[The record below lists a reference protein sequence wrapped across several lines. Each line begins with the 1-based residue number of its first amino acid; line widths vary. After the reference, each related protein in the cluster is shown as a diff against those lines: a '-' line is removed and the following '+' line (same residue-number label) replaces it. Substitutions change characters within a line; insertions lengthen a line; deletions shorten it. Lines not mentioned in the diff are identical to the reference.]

1 MLANELMHF
10 RKLFRSSTLGAFVLA
25 AACGCRHTPP
35 PSAPAS
41 LTVHSRLLH
50 PDAVCPE
57 TPRVEVAG
65 DSLVVTGLFVEPHA
79 ATFHA
84 TLLRGFQHLTLLVH
98 TMQPGTL
105 NMVAETC
112 YRAAA
117 GRIAPGRYTV
127 QVAHMRHGVLK
138 RDLTVATMADTVV
151 TVPED

>member
-1 MLANELMHF
+1 MRRPAPCRIHSRLVVA
-10 RKLFRSSTLGAFVLA
+10 VLA
-25 AACGCRHTPP
+25 LEAAIAGCRHTPP

-41 LTVHSRLLH
+41 LTVQSRLLH

-57 TPRVEVAG
+57 RPRVEVAG

-84 TLLRGFQHLTLLVH
+84 TLLRGLQHLTLLVH
-98 TMQPGTL
+98 TTQPGAV

-127 QVAHMRHGVLK
+127 QVAHLRHGVVK